1 MKAHVDCLHQL
12 EQLQAAHER
21 LLNEQRI
28 AHAHAATQADQLLA
42 AQRELAQERASH
54 MELVRQRLSSL
65 DEAPTCNLNQCQ
77 HNVLTAGPGAPLS
90 TRSGRGAAEGQ
101 L

>member
-54 MELVRQRLSSL
+54 MELVRLRFSSL

-77 HNVLTAGPGAPLS
+77 QLRRPDCRSRRS
-90 TRSGRGAAEGQ
+90 TQHTIRTWRS
-101 L
+101 